1 MGGAEEG
8 AFGQRPGHE
17 AVRRGDDGADA
28 ALPQG
33 IEGRQTVLLPAPAG
47 DGPGPQLP
55 LPAQE
60 QHRLRPQ
67 EGPEVLPQS
76 PGLALVRAD
85 EEGGAVQGLAEGR
98 AHQRP
103 VDALETRDLRR
114 AAPAVDPGQKLP
126 DLREGIESLQDL
138 FHEWLLYAPGGASVL
153 GGGKGG
159 QAGAGLRPDGQLS
172 AVFRDERQ
180 VGQGLIPPAQVQE
193 AAGQV
198 SVGRD
203 LLIAVG
209 GGGQPLGKGGQHVL
223 GTALRQQAV
232 DQAEGL
238 QAPLPGPPSP
248 APGKLGDQLFQVLQE
263 GPGLAPVPGGAT
275 NDDRRVGQ
283 GELPSHGHAGI
294 AGQQRR
300 QLPLRLLRPA
310 KQAEGRGQGLA
321 KLRVRAAGLPQLP
334 AEGRQGLGVT
344 GIPRAAVFLRQLLG
358 EAEASGR
365 SVIEAQRRPEGQEP
379 AAEEESRP
387 RVQKDGGQ
395 KPRQERQEAQGED
408 DGMAVQPADQRHGE
422 PSFFQSFRC
431 FVVPMAGVS

>member
-138 FHEWLLYAPGGASVL
+138 FHEWLLC
-153 GGGKGG
+153 
-159 QAGAGLRPDGQLS
+159 LS
-172 AVFRDERQ
+172 
-180 VGQGLIPPAQVQE
+180 
-193 AAGQV
+193 
-198 SVGRD
+198 
-203 LLIAVG
+203 
-209 GGGQPLGKGGQHVL
+209 
-223 GTALRQQAV
+223 
-232 DQAEGL
+232 
-238 QAPLPGPPSP
+238 
-248 APGKLGDQLFQVLQE
+248 
-263 GPGLAPVPGGAT
+263 
-275 NDDRRVGQ
+275 
-283 GELPSHGHAGI
+283 
-294 AGQQRR
+294 
-300 QLPLRLLRPA
+300 
-310 KQAEGRGQGLA
+310 
-321 KLRVRAAGLPQLP
+321 
-334 AEGRQGLGVT
+334 
-344 GIPRAAVFLRQLLG
+344 
-358 EAEASGR
+358 
-365 SVIEAQRRPEGQEP
+365 
-379 AAEEESRP
+379 
-387 RVQKDGGQ
+387 
-395 KPRQERQEAQGED
+395 
-408 DGMAVQPADQRHGE
+408 
-422 PSFFQSFRC
+422 
-431 FVVPMAGVS
+431 